1 MNVKATANPVLT
13 TTVNKFMQDNKA
25 FVAGRL
31 FPVFYTG
38 EQSAS
43 YYVFDTEN
51 ILSVPKNIGR
61 APSANYSR
69 SMMKLSDDTYNCKE
83 FGHEEPVDDRERKK
97 YSRSFD
103 ADTAAANRLG
113 HVLLMNREFRARE
126 KALTI
131 PYTSTPAIKWDAAN
145 ATVIKDVDAAKEVVY
160 NNCGLEPNLLVLP
173 RAVFTKIKRLAE
185 FIELIKYTQKG
196 VATEELLAELFDID
210 QVVVAGGI
218 ENKANE
224 GQAVNP
230 GQIWGDN
237 VVLAHVDPSQ
247 DLKAPNYGRTF
258 AWTGETGGGD
268 NLAVVESYR
277 EETKRSD
284 IHRARHD
291 VDEKVTGAECSY
303 LLSDVLT

>member
-1 MNVKATANPVLT
+1 MRTIIEGNTVSFAEEVAGALADKVNYAVEITANGKIQL
-13 TTVNKFMQDNKA
+13 
-25 FVAGRL
+25 
-31 FPVFYTG
+31 
-38 EQSAS
+38 
-43 YYVFDTEN
+43 
-51 ILSVPKNIGR
+51 
-61 APSANYSR
+61 
-69 SMMKLSDDTYNCKE
+69 
-83 FGHEEPVDDRERKK
+83 
-97 YSRSFD
+97 
-103 ADTAAANRLG
+103 
-113 HVLLMNREFRARE
+113 
-126 KALTI
+126 
-131 PYTSTPAIKWDAAN
+131 AN
-145 ATVIKDVDAAKEVVY
+145 AG
-160 NNCGLEPNLLVLP
+160 NCGLEPNLLVLP

-196 VATEELLAELFDID
+196 VATEELLAELFGID